1 MILKMRRGRAMRIL
15 VSSWSLWSRVSCGGR
30 WLFAPM
36 AVICVTAYVYYSSDD
51 YQCLLHIYE
60 LAVEETHLCRS
71 EKMDRGVD

>member
-1 MILKMRRGRAMRIL
+1 
-15 VSSWSLWSRVSCGGR
+15 
-30 WLFAPM
+30 M